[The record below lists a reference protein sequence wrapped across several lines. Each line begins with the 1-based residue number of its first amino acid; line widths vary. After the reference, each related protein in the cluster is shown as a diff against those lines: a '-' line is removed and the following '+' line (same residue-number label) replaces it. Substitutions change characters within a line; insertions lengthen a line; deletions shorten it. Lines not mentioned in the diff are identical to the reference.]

1 MSKNDD
7 KILELKKQIEAKK
20 ASLGPIKRFAPLT
33 SCSLEL
39 NGTRYNLHATD
50 RPTLIL
56 LFCQLH
62 SICLAAS
69 DLGYEDECIISG
81 FPIKEWGADI
91 QAKLEIMDQKQDLE
105 KLKSMEAQLN
115 KLLSDDKKTEMEIDA
130 IANMLDL

>member
-39 NGTRYNLHATD
+39 NGTRYNLHVAD

-130 IANMLDL
+130 IANMLGL

>member
-56 LFCQLH
+56 SASLH
-62 SICLAAS
+62 LTWVMRMNVLSPVSL
-69 DLGYEDECIISG
+69 L
-81 FPIKEWGADI
+81 KNGAQTSRPNWRLWI
-91 QAKLEIMDQKQDLE
+91 RSKI
-105 KLKSMEAQLN
+105 LKS
-115 KLLSDDKKTEMEIDA
+115 
-130 IANMLDL
+130 